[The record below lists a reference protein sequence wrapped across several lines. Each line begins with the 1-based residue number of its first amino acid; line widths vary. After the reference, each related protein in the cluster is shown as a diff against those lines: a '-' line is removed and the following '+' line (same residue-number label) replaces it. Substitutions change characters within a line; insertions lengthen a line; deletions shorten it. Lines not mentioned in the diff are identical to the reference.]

1 MGRSSKDKRDIY
13 YRLAKVR
20 AACCWYC
27 LKDCCRRRAGELA
40 AHSSYCRSTMN
51 LTFSEEFRGWSIF
64 VLLLGAGARQLKMI
78 WEHNVNY
85 SKSPEND
92 SPGSLQEIAQWETWR
107 GEGRREDCCGWFA
120 GTDLD
125 TTLLWVPECLSS
137 CSSSVVKTLGL
148 ASWPG
153 THIFYALWDRSCD
166 LKLSA
171 LVEAIW
177 SGLAS
182 HHNIDL
188 FFLHERLW

>member
-20 AACCWYC
+20 AACCWDC
-27 LKDCCRRRAGELA
+27 FKDCFRKRAGELA

-51 LTFSEEFRGWSIF
+51 LIFSEEFRGWSIF
-64 VLLLGAGARQLKMI
+64 VLLLGAGARQLKI
-78 WEHNVNY
+78 WEHNNVNY
-85 SKSPEND
+85 SKSPENV

-125 TTLLWVPECLSS
+125 TTLLWVTECVSS

-148 ASWPG
+148 ASWPRPG
-153 THIFYALWDRSCD
+153 THTLLCPLRWLLWSQAVSFGWGCMVRPSFP
-166 LKLSA
+166 S
-171 LVEAIW
+171 
-177 SGLAS
+177 
-182 HHNIDL
+182 
-188 FFLHERLW
+188 